1 MGRLIKLYETNT
13 SERDLRTIADALEA
27 GAMIIYPTDTL
38 YALGCSLNSIKTIAK
53 LKELKNKKNDN
64 LSLIFSDISQLSEYA
79 RVDNSQYKIIK
90 RNTPG
95 AVTFI
100 LNATREV
107 PNKFL
112 EKKSTVGIRIPD
124 NNITTQIVSSL
135 GVPLVST
142 SIDFKNLDVEDSINP
157 ELIWEEYKDKV
168 DLMVDGGMAQLIP
181 STVVDMSSGDVEIV
195 REGDYVLVL
204 D

>member
-13 SERDLRTIADALEA
+13 SERDLRIIADALDA
-27 GAMIIYPTDTL
+27 GAIIIYPTDTL

-53 LKELKNKKNDN
+53 LKEMKNKKNDN

-79 RVDNSQYKIIK
+79 RVDNAQYKIIK

-95 AVTFI
+95 AITFI

-112 EKKSTVGIRIPD
+112 EKKSTVGIRIP
-124 NNITTQIVSSL
+124 NNRITNQIVATL
-135 GVPLVST
+135 GIPLVST
-142 SIDFKNLDVEDSINP
+142 SIDFKHLDLEDSVNP

-168 DLMVDGGMAQLIP
+168 DIMVDGGMAELVP
-181 STVVDMSSGDVEIV
+181 STVVDMSNGDIEII
-195 REGDYVLVL
+195 REGEYVLEL